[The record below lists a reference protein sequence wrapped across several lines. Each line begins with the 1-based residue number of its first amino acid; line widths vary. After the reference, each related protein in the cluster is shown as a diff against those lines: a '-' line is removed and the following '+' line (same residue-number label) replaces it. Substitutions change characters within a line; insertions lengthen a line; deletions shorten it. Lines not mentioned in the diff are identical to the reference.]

1 MANRT
6 PNDAYLRDP
15 LTGFA
20 SLEHARDELAAW
32 LESGNAVHAM
42 LISAGRIERVNV
54 AFGEHTGDG
63 ALIEVAQRIRSLVAD
78 ELQGQPVQLARSS
91 GTGFLVAVRD
101 DMPSER
107 FAWIADQLADRIAAP
122 IADPV
127 SSYAVRLNP
136 RIALIE
142 AHDGDT
148 PDRLLDDL
156 SETSRH
162 LGETAGKRVAW
173 ASGAQAFAER
183 SNYQLEEDLLGA
195 LDRDEIEV
203 FFQPQYRVADDRLVG
218 AEALARWHHPV
229 LGRIGAATLFA
240 IAARAEQ
247 VVHLSQHIARKALL
261 AAGDWPRGLRLSL
274 NITPE
279 DLAPGNFAP
288 NFLKMLS
295 GTKVRPDCL
304 TLEITE
310 QVLLADLDR
319 VGDTLASL
327 RERGVSLSLDD
338 FGAGFCN
345 FRYLKTLPI
354 DTLKLDRTMLSDVLE
369 DERDLAVL
377 RAIVAMGHA
386 LELAVLVEGVE
397 SAAQRALIAREGC
410 DYYQGFF
417 KAEPMTGAA
426 FLSLAMSA

>member
-1 MANRT
+1 MARRT
-6 PNDAYLRDP
+6 PDDAYLRDP

-20 SLEHARDELAAW
+20 SLSHARDELSSW
-32 LESGNAVHAM
+32 FEGESSVSAM
-42 LISAGRIERVNV
+42 LISVGRIDRVNA

-63 ALIEVAQRIRSLVAD
+63 ALIEAAQRIRSLVAE
-78 ELQGQPVQLARSS
+78 ELHGQAVHVSRSS
-91 GTGFLVAVRD
+91 GTGFLLAVRD
-101 DMPSER
+101 DMPRER
-107 FAWIADQLADRIAAP
+107 FVWFADQIADSIAAP
-122 IADPV
+122 IADP
-127 SSYAVRLNP
+127 SSPYNVRLSP
-136 RIALIE
+136 SIALTTAPPTE
-142 AHDGDT
+142 TVDRML
-148 PDRLLDDL
+148 DRLV
-156 SETSRH
+156 EASRQVT
-162 LGETAGKRVAW
+162 ETAGQRIIW
-173 ASGAQAFAER
+173 ASGDQVYAER
-183 SNYQLEEDLLGA
+183 SNLQLEEDLLGA

-203 FFQPQYRVADDRLVG
+203 FFQPQYRVSDDALMG

-229 LGRIGAATLFA
+229 LGRIGAAALFS
-240 IAARAEQ
+240 IAARADQ
-247 VVHLSQHIARKALL
+247 TTHLSQHIVRKALL
-261 AAGDWPRGLRLSL
+261 AAGDWPENLRLSI

-279 DLAPGNFAP
+279 DLAPKRFAE
-288 NFLKMLS
+288 NFLGVLA

-319 VGDTLASL
+319 VGDTLTSLQAS
-327 RERGVSLSLDD
+327 GVRLSLDD

-354 DTLKLDRTMLSDVLE
+354 DSLKLDRTMIIDVLE

-386 LELAVLVEGVE
+386 LELEILVEGVE
-397 SAAQRALIAREGC
+397 SEAQRALIALEGC